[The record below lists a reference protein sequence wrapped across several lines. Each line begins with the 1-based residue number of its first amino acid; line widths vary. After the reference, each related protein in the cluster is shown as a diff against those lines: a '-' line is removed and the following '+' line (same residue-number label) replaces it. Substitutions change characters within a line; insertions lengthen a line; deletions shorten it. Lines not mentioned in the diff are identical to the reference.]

1 MRDVPN
7 IPAQQLSWIIFCQ
20 LFHFSFLQLT
30 FKRLILLRLIHIFG
44 SSFFCL
50 SWSHSVFRFILH
62 CDSSWFTRIFCQ
74 FLRFSFLQLTLS
86 RVLLLRIIQLF
97 FQLFLLV
104 LVLYLVQVH
113 LEIGLLVVQLMQS
126 YVGKLFFKTNL
137 SNEGHQGKSITP
149 KQNSCCICK
158 LVFGVYMKNKLH
170 NGKDQITL
178 T

>member
-1 MRDVPN
+1 MVHSDLLPVSPLQFPPAHP
-7 IPAQQLSWIIFCQ
+7 IKAPPAQNN
-20 LFHFSFLQLT
+20 T
-30 FKRLILLRLIHIFG
+30 
-44 SSFFCL
+44 
-50 SWSHSVFRFILH
+50 
-62 CDSSWFTRIFCQ
+62 T
-74 FLRFSFLQLTLS
+74 
-86 RVLLLRIIQLF
+86 F

-113 LEIGLLVVQLMQS
+113 LEIGLLVVQLRQS